1 MINCPSRTLAKP
13 GLQAGV
19 PARGWA
25 PAEVPVAGREVEM
38 AQEQAGIAV
47 AIVVS
52 FKNVLYL
59 RKKRRT
65 DQAEVSEPDSACK
78 GEELNSSEQEAVSRD
93 CGGTTLQA

>member
-1 MINCPSRTLAKP
+1 MNVDWYQKGKKKWLGT
-13 GLQAGV
+13 
-19 PARGWA
+19 
-25 PAEVPVAGREVEM
+25 
-38 AQEQAGIAV
+38 
-47 AIVVS
+47 S